1 LKLARLSAAPL
12 ATVKAL
18 FGAKVFA
25 APACNVPALTVVA
38 PLYVLL
44 AVKIVVPVPFCWNA
58 PVPEMSPRKVK
69 TSERLTAKMPLL
81 ATLPTIEPLVP
92 PSPSCKVPAEIVVPP
107 VYELSPLRI
116 IVPVP
121 ALVSLIV
128 PGASKITPLNV
139 VEELLPPVVSAA
151 GPGPALPTRPSPE
164 SEPMLWLKPLRLSAP
179 PATTV
184 NALAGENTLVA
195 PAAKVPSRTLVGPE

>member
-1 LKLARLSAAPL
+1 MSAPVPEIVPENVVLVLSLPVASVAEPSATEPAPASEPTVWLKFARLRVAPL
-12 ATVKAL
+12 ATVTAL
-18 FGAKVFA
+18 LGAKVFA

-58 PVPEMSPRKVK
+58 PVPETSPPKVK
-69 TSERLTAKMPLL
+69 TSDRLTAKMPLL

-116 IVPVP
+116 IVPVQ
-121 ALVSLIV
+121 SWS
-128 PGASKITPLNV
+128 ASSCRV
-139 VEELLPPVVSAA
+139 RQRSHH
-151 GPGPALPTRPSPE
+151 
-164 SEPMLWLKPLRLSAP
+164 
-179 PATTV
+179 
-184 NALAGENTLVA
+184 
-195 PAAKVPSRTLVGPE
+195 